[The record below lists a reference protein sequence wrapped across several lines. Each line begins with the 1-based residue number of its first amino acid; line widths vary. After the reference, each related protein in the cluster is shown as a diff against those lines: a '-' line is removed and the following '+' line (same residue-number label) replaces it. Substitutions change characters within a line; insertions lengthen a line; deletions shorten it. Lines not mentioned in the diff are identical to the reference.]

1 MKRLQC
7 LLTCMAMAMAM
18 HAAAMAADCPVPT
31 EAAISA
37 QPAMRASLT
46 DKWLSEHQAINK
58 RMVGSPKAELVLV
71 GDSLLARFRA
81 EQLPQ
86 PLRQSALLNIA
97 VGGDQTQN
105 MLWRLEHLPLGS
117 IEPREVVLLAGT
129 NNLSHRLP
137 ACDVLAGIEKLVATL
152 RQAWPRM
159 HLTVVGI
166 LPRGKS
172 LRVHEASRRLV
183 NDGLAA
189 AARRENFTFVD
200 PTEAFLCNRS
210 NDCGYYLDDMLH
222 LTPTGYERLWSL
234 LQPILQPALARP
246 GPGK

>member
-1 MKRLQC
+1 MNLLQH
-7 LLTCMAMAMAM
+7 LLASVALVGPAW
-18 HAAAMAADCPVPT
+18 AIAADCPVAT
-31 EAAISA
+31 EAIVSV
-37 QPAMRASLT
+37 QPAMRQSDT
-46 DKWLSEHQAINK
+46 QKWLQEHQSIQHRIAKLPAAKI
-58 RMVGSPKAELVLV
+58 VFV

-81 EQLPQ
+81 DQLPQ

-105 MLWRLEHLPLGS
+105 MLWRLEHLPLSS

-152 RQAWPRM
+152 RQAWPQM

-172 LRVHEASRRLV
+172 LRAHEASRQLV
-183 NDGLAA
+183 NDGLAT

-200 PTEAFLCNRS
+200 PTEALLCNQS
-210 NDCGYYLDDMLH
+210 NDCRYYLDDMLH
-222 LTPTGYERLWSL
+222 LTPAGYERLWSL
-234 LQPILQPALARP
+234 LQPILQPALAQP
-246 GPGK
+246 GSGK